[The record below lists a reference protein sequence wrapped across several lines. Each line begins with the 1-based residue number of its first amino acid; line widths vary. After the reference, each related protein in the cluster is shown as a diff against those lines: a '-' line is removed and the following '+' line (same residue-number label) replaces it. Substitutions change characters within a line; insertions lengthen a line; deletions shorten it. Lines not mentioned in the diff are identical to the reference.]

1 MTDVSTTW
9 AEVIFGVM
17 WIVDRQLMVYEF
29 NHDVIGCWDSSEW
42 LDWLLR
48 LIGCWDSSHLFSKFW
63 PTSQDCPIFQKF
75 SVPFGSSTQCDTQP
89 RFFSHGCLMKSYNM
103 ETQGNFYKC
112 GLFLPF
118 GGLKFF
124 LWHVCWWFR
133 KYPSTIGELKTKL
146 NDFFAYEFPPVVN
159 IPCLWNWVHVLTMK
173 INLLFL

>member
-1 MTDVSTTW
+1 M
-9 AEVIFGVM
+9 
-17 WIVDRQLMVYEF
+17 
-29 NHDVIGCWDSSEW
+29 IGLTVEI
-42 LDWLLR
+42 DWLLR
-48 LIGCWDSSHLFSKFW
+48 LKSFVSKFW

-124 LWHVCWWFR
+124 L
-133 KYPSTIGELKTKL
+133 
-146 NDFFAYEFPPVVN
+146 
-159 IPCLWNWVHVLTMK
+159 
-173 INLLFL
+173 